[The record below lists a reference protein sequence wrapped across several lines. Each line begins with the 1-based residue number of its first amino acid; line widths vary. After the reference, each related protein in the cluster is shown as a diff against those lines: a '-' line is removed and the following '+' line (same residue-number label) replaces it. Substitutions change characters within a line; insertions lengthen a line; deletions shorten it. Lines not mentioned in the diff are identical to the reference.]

1 MQLKLSEIEKKYLD
15 QQFPNIH
22 FSLYQ
27 STDIEHFISCFV
39 ARVPNQQ
46 SCKDN
51 WLNITTEI
59 AINFQAALTSELA
72 SWNIYLV
79 FICPEQ
85 IDKHLKYQIENNRF
99 ALRKIVLV
107 SKIDET
113 MWEQQILGI
122 LGRTILGDDLELGS
136 VLDLECDIQLTTTD
150 ENFIRRAL
158 TNVSKIPL
166 DGKEKSIQIR
176 RKKIEELLAQVTQ
189 I

>member
-15 QQFPNIH
+15 QQFPDIH
-22 FSLYQ
+22 FSFYQ

-39 ARVPNQQ
+39 ASVPNNQ

-51 WLNITTEI
+51 WLNINTEI

-85 IDKHLKYQIENNRF
+85 IDKHLKYKIENNRF
-99 ALRKIVLV
+99 ALRKIVLTL
-107 SKIDET
+107 KIDQT
-113 MWEQQILGI
+113 TWEQQILDI

-136 VLDLECDIQLTTTD
+136 ALDLACAVPLITTD
-150 ENFIRRAL
+150 ENFIRGAL
-158 TNVSKIPL
+158 ANVPKIPL

-176 RKKIEELLAQVTQ
+176 RKQIEDLLVQVTR